1 MYQICV
7 SNNLSV
13 DYQIWP
19 GWLHLA
25 REDNQTCSS
34 GSFSKT
40 LKCRRGLGTKEHFVL
55 NSAQGDFSVT
65 WKCGKPEIHL
75 LPSLNI
81 CFAESFLVGLCCL
94 YTFLSV
100 YYHLL
105 HYLLFADLLLC
116 WSFTCLL
123 VCWFL
128 FFCVFFFICSFL
140 LVPWPFD
147 IWGIFNHVRGFAMW
161 LVHRAEDAQ
170 QMTTN
175 LNL

>member
-1 MYQICV
+1 MFLIICQLILKSGQIGYILQGRTIRPAAVGV
-7 SNNLSV
+7 SRKPWNV
-13 DYQIWP
+13 DI
-19 GWLHLA
+19 
-25 REDNQTCSS
+25 
-34 GSFSKT
+34 
-40 LKCRRGLGTKEHFVL
+40 GLGTKEHFVL

-128 FFCVFFFICSFL
+128 FFCVFLFVCSFL

-147 IWGIFNHVRGFAMW
+147 IWGIFNHVCGFVMW
-161 LVHRAEDAQ
+161 LVHRAEIAQ